1 MPTEDG
7 VKTRMRALL
16 PEFSQTLAAIQPKR
30 HHFLHISSSS
40 LPPLN
45 VYPSTLNL
53 ELSITMKVPAMLGL
67 DCHSI
72 CMCLILTAT

>member
-16 PEFSQTLAAIQPKR
+16 PEFSQTLATIQLNR

-40 LPPLN
+40 LPSLN
-45 VYPSTLNL
+45 VYPSILNL
-53 ELSITMKVPAMLGL
+53 KLSITLKVPAMLGL
-67 DCHSI
+67 DCHNT